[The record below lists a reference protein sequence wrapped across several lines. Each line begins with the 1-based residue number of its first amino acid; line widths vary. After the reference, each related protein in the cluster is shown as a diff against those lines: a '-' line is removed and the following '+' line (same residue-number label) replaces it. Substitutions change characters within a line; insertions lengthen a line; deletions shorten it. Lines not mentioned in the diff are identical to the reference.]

1 MSEKI
6 KVLLAED
13 ESQYG
18 IVIRNWLKD
27 ASYSVTWVRDVQGA
41 ERRLPDADVLIM
53 DVLIPEVEKTESNI
67 EPLPPANGIKAV
79 ARMIRKG
86 RLRSEVPVIFISAY
100 ITDLTQ
106 RIENCSIP
114 SNRCVCL
121 EKPFVRDVLLSL
133 IKLELESRRK
143 KRKGVEESGA

>member
-27 ASYSVTWVRDVQGA
+27 ASYSVTCVRDVQGA

-53 DVLIPEVEKTESNI
+53 DVLIPEVEKPESNI